1 MTVGR
6 ALPDFPLPTSLTVV
20 DHTVKNTDVAT
31 CSVPYILP
39 AAPQAAFDNVA
50 RFVDSELAAIIEM
63 FREEMGQATSICG
76 TKPPMEQHLHLR
88 YSAAPATCR
97 IEASGEA
104 MAKMHLMPL
113 PVRFP
118 PEDSRS
124 MWSKF
129 MLLAQARRPG
139 NQERVANVG
148 LVFCETM
155 TQRDGLVLRARVEV
169 LEQLRA
175 SMLQPGTFTYFRK
188 LRNFSFMVTSPAA
201 SLQKLRSAQPT
212 PLCRA
217 LFLGDVPQ
225 ASQNKAELFERLDT
239 WVIANPDAQKM
250 FNPQQC
256 RALALEALTEAGPVV
271 VQGPPGTGK
280 SHLIACGLLPQIIR
294 RGGRI
299 LVLCNSN
306 VAVDSIGE
314 RVLSNPASA
323 PGSHYASA
331 KFRCLRVGFEKKVS
345 QKVLL
350 AKWFRKENGFHDEL
364 RSGQKSVVFTTLHNA
379 SVKHEEFQA
388 ENFDVLILDEAGQ
401 VEDMKL
407 FILVQ
412 KLPSLKKVI
421 LVGDHKQLQP
431 YVSDGV
437 REQGY
442 GRSTMERLI
451 SCELT
456 PAPGKDSS
464 ALGHPVD
471 YIMLEEQHRMPP
483 TVRNIVSQLFY
494 GSKLRDGPNILMKYC
509 QPGKTAKPTVVAFD
523 LSFGATEFNPF
534 QRSLENSDEAAIT
547 KMIYDRLLKAPGTA
561 YTTRDI
567 CVLSPYNRHKNR
579 LRTVIAGI
587 PEADWAKWENLDTDV
602 AMDSS
607 MDSKTAAVRNIDTV
621 DKFQGSEREVVIINT
636 VTGGSTRASAGTGQ
650 ETSKRA
656 NDPHFI
662 NVAISRCKGML
673 VLIGKL
679 SQLGGSWQVIMEN
692 LQQQVQARSRE
703 ADILVIPCGSVED
716 ARNGVEAFF
725 ASMATTREGGSLEGP
740 DAKRLRA
747 TM

>member
-6 ALPDFPLPTSLTVV
+6 TLLDFPLPESITVV
-20 DHTVKNTDVAT
+20 DHTIKNTDVAT

-39 AAPQAAFDNVA
+39 AAPQVAFENVA
-50 RFVDSELAAIIEM
+50 HFVDSELAAIIEM
-63 FREEMGQATSICG
+63 FREEMGQAVSICG

-88 YSAAPATCR
+88 YSVPPSTCYV
-97 IEASGEA
+97 EASGEA
-104 MAKMHLMPL
+104 TAKMCMMPV

-129 MLLAQARRPG
+129 LLLAQTRKSG
-139 NQERVANVG
+139 FNSERVANVG

-155 TQRDGLVLRARVEV
+155 TQKDGLVLRARVEV

-175 SMLQPGTFTYFRK
+175 SMMQPGTLTYFRK
-188 LRNFSFMVTSPAA
+188 LRNFNFMVTTPAA

-225 ASQNKAELFERLDT
+225 ASRTQTELLARLDT
-239 WVIANPDAQKM
+239 WVTANPDAQKM

-280 SHLIACGLLPQIIR
+280 SHFIACGLLPQIIS

-306 VAVDSIGE
+306 VAVDAIAE
-314 RVLSNPASA
+314 KVLGTVSA
-323 PGSHYASA
+323 PGSNYASA
-331 KFRCLRVGFEKKVS
+331 KLRCLRVGFEKKVS
-345 QKVLL
+345 QKVQQ
-350 AKWFRKENGFHDEL
+350 AKWFRKENGFHNEL
-364 RSGQKSVVFTTLHNA
+364 SSGQKSVVFTTLHNA

-388 ENFDVLILDEAGQ
+388 GNFDVLILDEAGQ

-437 REQGY
+437 RDQGY

-456 PAPGKDSS
+456 PALGKDSS
-464 ALGHPVD
+464 ALGGSFD

-494 GSKLRDGPNILMKYC
+494 GSNLRDGPNILTKYS
-509 QPGKTAKPTVVAFD
+509 QPGKTPKQTVVAFD

-534 QRSLENSDEAAIT
+534 QRSLENTDEAAVT
-547 KMIYDRLLKAPGTA
+547 KMIYDHLLKAPGSS

-602 AMDSS
+602 VMDSS

-621 DKFQGSEREVVIINT
+621 DKFQGSEREIVIINT
-636 VTGGSTRASAGTGQ
+636 VTGVSTRTSGQ
-650 ETSKRA
+650 ETIKRA

-662 NVAISRCKGML
+662 NVAMSRCKGML

-679 SQLGGSWQVIMEN
+679 TQLGGSWQVIMEI
-692 LQQQVQARSRE
+692 LQQQVQASSKE
-703 ADILVIPCGSVED
+703 ADVLVIPCGSMED